1 MIFLTEK
8 RISQL
13 EFDTD
18 DIEKIIKSLNPNKAH
33 GFDGISIQM
42 IQLCSA
48 AISKPLYLLF
58 KNSFINGVFPD
69 GWKRANV
76 VPIHKKNDKQTIS
89 NYRPISLLP
98 ICSKIFERI
107 IFNTLYKYLD
117 ENNLLTTNQSGFRSN
132 DSCVHQL
139 IKITHDIYQAFDNNP
154 SLETRAVFLDLSK
167 AFDRVWHKGLLFKIK
182 TFGVEGELYELIHSF
197 LSNRYQR
204 VTING
209 QSSNWCH
216 VKAGVPQGS
225 ILGPLFFLMY
235 INDLPDELK
244 TTPKLFADDTA
255 IFSIVHSQ
263 NQTANDLNHDLEK
276 ISNWAKKWKMEFNP
290 DPDKPAQEI
299 IFSRKTNKDNHS
311 DIFYKTNPIKQTS
324 SLKHLGIV
332 LDERLN
338 FKTHIQ
344 NKISKA
350 MTGVGIIKKLS
361 SLLPRKS
368 LLTIYKSFVRPHLD
382 YGDVVYDQ
390 PNNQSLS
397 DKIESVQYNAALA
410 ITGAIRGSSKIKL
423 YEELGLEFLKERRW
437 MRRLCYLHKIISDC
451 KPFYLYSSLP
461 KYLNSRRYPNY
472 FSLLR
477 CRTVLFENSFLP
489 YSIKQWNMLNE
500 NIRKIE
506 SHHIFRNSLLNLI
519 KPSANCIYNI
529 HDSIGIKLLT
539 RLRLGLSHL
548 NEHKFRHNF
557 RDTLNPMCLC
567 MTEPETTSHF
577 LLRCCNFDNLRN
589 SLMND
594 LSYIDNS
601 ILFLTES
608 NLNHLLLFGNNK
620 YDTNTNKMIL
630 TRVIKFIKDTNR
642 FEGSLY

>member
-1 MIFLTEK
+1 
-8 RISQL
+8 
-13 EFDTD
+13 
-18 DIEKIIKSLNPNKAH
+18 
-33 GFDGISIQM
+33 
-42 IQLCSA
+42 
-48 AISKPLYLLF
+48 
-58 KNSFINGVFPD
+58 
-69 GWKRANV
+69 
-76 VPIHKKNDKQTIS
+76 
-89 NYRPISLLP
+89 
-98 ICSKIFERI
+98 
-107 IFNTLYKYLD
+107 
-117 ENNLLTTNQSGFRSN
+117 
-132 DSCVHQL
+132 
-139 IKITHDIYQAFDNNP
+139 
-154 SLETRAVFLDLSK
+154 
-167 AFDRVWHKGLLFKIK
+167 
-182 TFGVEGELYELIHSF
+182 
-197 LSNRYQR
+197 
-204 VTING
+204 
-209 QSSNWCH
+209 
-216 VKAGVPQGS
+216 
-225 ILGPLFFLMY
+225 
-235 INDLPDELK
+235 
-244 TTPKLFADDTA
+244 
-255 IFSIVHSQ
+255 
-263 NQTANDLNHDLEK
+263 
-276 ISNWAKKWKMEFNP
+276 
-290 DPDKPAQEI
+290 
-299 IFSRKTNKDNHS
+299 
-311 DIFYKTNPIKQTS
+311 
-324 SLKHLGIV
+324 
-332 LDERLN
+332 
-338 FKTHIQ
+338 
-344 NKISKA
+344 

-368 LLTIYKSFVRPHLD
+368 LVTNYKSFVRPHLD

-390 PNNQSLS
+390 QSNQSLS
-397 DKIESVQYNAALA
+397 NKIESVQYNAALA

-423 YEELGLEFLKERRW
+423 YQELGLEFLKERRW